1 MEKKMKTNNG
11 SSAPA
16 PTGCYKC
23 GRAGHW
29 SRDCTFP
36 PTTSK
41 PPNFP
46 SSAAGG
52 GKQQQQQEGIQSTE
66 VPKVKKP
73 PRSRPKLTP
82 DLLLSNDGLGYV
94 LEHIPRMLHFRGPGH
109 EVQSPSPLLLFG
121 FHLHHVL
128 DSFITIGLLLGFH
141 LHYIPCFFC
150 CGWIHFSW
158 QVSDLGNLIEAFIQW
173 HSRLLP
179 SVSFQYFVDRVE
191 KVGATKRVRN
201 CLRELRERVARGE
214 NPKTLH
220 DPPVEPT
227 SPVDDVMV
235 DGDVG
240 SEDPN
245 KDVADDDIQEDL
257 FDELYRHA
265 VGENPISSSQKGSA
279 NEVGSLSFSQSPIL
293 NTTPEEQGW
302 QQSQNEV
309 NEQGKSQSQIT
320 EEQKARMEENRLKAL
335 ERAAARASQL
345 QAQ

>member
-1 MEKKMKTNNG
+1 MKTNNG

-109 EVQSPSPLLLFG
+109 EV
-121 FHLHHVL
+121 
-128 DSFITIGLLLGFH
+128 
-141 LHYIPCFFC
+141 
-150 CGWIHFSW
+150 
-158 QVSDLGNLIEAFIQW
+158 SDLGNLIEAFIQW

-240 SEDPN
+240 SENPN

>member
-1 MEKKMKTNNG
+1 MKTNNG

-41 PPNFP
+41 TPNFP
-46 SSAAGG
+46 SAAAGG
-52 GKQQQQQEGIQSTE
+52 GKQRQQEAIQSTE

-73 PRSRPKLTP
+73 PRTRPKLTP

-109 EVQSPSPLLLFG
+109 E
-121 FHLHHVL
+121 
-128 DSFITIGLLLGFH
+128 
-141 LHYIPCFFC
+141 
-150 CGWIHFSW
+150 
-158 QVSDLGNLIEAFIQW
+158 VSDLGNLIEAFIQW

-191 KVGATKRVRN
+191 KVGASKRVRN

-220 DPPVEPT
+220 EPPVEPT

-235 DGDVG
+235 DGGVG

-257 FDELYRHA
+257 FDELYRYA

-309 NEQGKSQSQIT
+309 NEQGKSQNQIT

>member
-1 MEKKMKTNNG
+1 MKTING

-29 SRDCTFP
+29 SRDCTFAP
-36 PTTSK
+36 STSK

-52 GKQQQQQEGIQSTE
+52 KQQQQQQETIPSAE
-66 VPKVKKP
+66 APKVKKP
-73 PRSRPKLTP
+73 PRTRPKLTP
-82 DLLLSNDGLGYV
+82 DLLLSNNGLGYV
-94 LEHIPRMLHFRGPGH
+94 LEQIPRMLHFRGPGH
-109 EVQSPSPLLLFG
+109 E
-121 FHLHHVL
+121 
-128 DSFITIGLLLGFH
+128 
-141 LHYIPCFFC
+141 
-150 CGWIHFSW
+150 
-158 QVSDLGNLIEAFIQW
+158 VSDLGNLIEAFIQW

-179 SVSFQYFVDRVE
+179 SVSFQNFVDRVE
-191 KVGATKRVRN
+191 KVGSTKRVRT

-220 DPPVEPT
+220 EPPVERT
-227 SPVDDVMV
+227 SPVDDVTG

-240 SEDPN
+240 LEDLN

-257 FDELYRHA
+257 FDELYRQA
-265 VGENPISSSQKGSA
+265 VGEDPNSSSQKCSE
-279 NEVGSLSFSQSPIL
+279 NVVDSHSFSQAPIL
-293 NTTPEEQGW
+293 NNTPEEQGW

-309 NEQGKSQSQIT
+309 NGQGKSENQIT
-320 EEQKARMEENRLKAL
+320 EEQKARMEANRLKAL

>member
-1 MEKKMKTNNG
+1 MKTNNG

-29 SRDCTFP
+29 SRDCTFA

-52 GKQQQQQEGIQSTE
+52 GKQQQQEATHSAE

-73 PRSRPKLTP
+73 PRTRPKLTP

-94 LEHIPRMLHFRGPGH
+94 LEHIPRMLHLRGPGH
-109 EVQSPSPLLLFG
+109 E
-121 FHLHHVL
+121 
-128 DSFITIGLLLGFH
+128 
-141 LHYIPCFFC
+141 
-150 CGWIHFSW
+150 
-158 QVSDLGNLIEAFIQW
+158 VSDLGNLIEAFIQW
-173 HSRLLP
+173 HSRVLP

-191 KVGATKRVRN
+191 KVGASKRVRN

-220 DPPVEPT
+220 EPPPVEPT

-245 KDVADDDIQEDL
+245 KYGAMMTFRRNFLMNSI
-257 FDELYRHA
+257 
-265 VGENPISSSQKGSA
+265 
-279 NEVGSLSFSQSPIL
+279 
-293 NTTPEEQGW
+293 
-302 QQSQNEV
+302 
-309 NEQGKSQSQIT
+309 GKQ
-320 EEQKARMEENRLKAL
+320 
-335 ERAAARASQL
+335 
-345 QAQ
+345 

>member
-1 MEKKMKTNNG
+1 MKTNNG

-52 GKQQQQQEGIQSTE
+52 GKRQQQQEGIQSTE

-73 PRSRPKLTP
+73 LRSRPKLTP

-109 EVQSPSPLLLFG
+109 EA
-121 FHLHHVL
+121 
-128 DSFITIGLLLGFH
+128 
-141 LHYIPCFFC
+141 
-150 CGWIHFSW
+150 
-158 QVSDLGNLIEAFIQW
+158 SDLGNLIEAFIQW

-191 KVGATKRVRN
+191 KVGATKRARN

-240 SEDPN
+240 SENPN

-265 VGENPISSSQKGSA
+265 VGENPISSQKGSA

-309 NEQGKSQSQIT
+309 NEQGKSQNQIT

>member
-1 MEKKMKTNNG
+1 MKTNNG

-46 SSAAGG
+46 SAATGG
-52 GKQQQQQEGIQSTE
+52 GKQQQQEGIQSTE

-73 PRSRPKLTP
+73 PRTRPKLTP

-109 EVQSPSPLLLFG
+109 E
-121 FHLHHVL
+121 
-128 DSFITIGLLLGFH
+128 
-141 LHYIPCFFC
+141 
-150 CGWIHFSW
+150 
-158 QVSDLGNLIEAFIQW
+158 VSDLGNLIEAFIQW

-191 KVGATKRVRN
+191 KVGASKRVRN

-220 DPPVEPT
+220 EPPVEPT

-245 KDVADDDIQEDL
+245 KDVVDDDIQEDL

-302 QQSQNEV
+302 QHSQNEV
-309 NEQGKSQSQIT
+309 NEQGKSQNQIT

>member
-1 MEKKMKTNNG
+1 MKTNNG

-109 EVQSPSPLLLFG
+109 E
-121 FHLHHVL
+121 
-128 DSFITIGLLLGFH
+128 
-141 LHYIPCFFC
+141 
-150 CGWIHFSW
+150 
-158 QVSDLGNLIEAFIQW
+158 VSDLGNLIEAFIQW

-279 NEVGSLSFSQSPIL
+279 NEVGSLSLSQSPIL

-309 NEQGKSQSQIT
+309 NEQGKSQNQIT

>member
-1 MEKKMKTNNG
+1 MKTNNG

-109 EVQSPSPLLLFG
+109 E
-121 FHLHHVL
+121 
-128 DSFITIGLLLGFH
+128 
-141 LHYIPCFFC
+141 
-150 CGWIHFSW
+150 
-158 QVSDLGNLIEAFIQW
+158 VSDLGNLIEAFIQW